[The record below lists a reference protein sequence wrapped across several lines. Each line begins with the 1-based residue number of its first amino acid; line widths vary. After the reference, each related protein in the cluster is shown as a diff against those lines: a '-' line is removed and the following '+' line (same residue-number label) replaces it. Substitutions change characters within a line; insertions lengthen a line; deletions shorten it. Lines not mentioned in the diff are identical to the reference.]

1 MKNKFDVIGDIHG
14 CGEEFGWLLGSIDRI
29 LEPKDTHLV
38 LLGDHLAK
46 GPRPDLVI
54 GGIIDRRRFG
64 GRVTLLCGNHE
75 LRFLEAAGRIRAGTP
90 RAKLSRSEQDTI
102 ALLEEECLLECAV
115 ELMEEA
121 SRTIQYTGMS
131 AFGPW
136 TAVHGGIDP
145 DLGLD
150 ETSDHDKIHMK
161 TRRGEPNW
169 WERYDGS
176 DGLVICGHK
185 PQPEPVLRRDCRDRP
200 TAINLDTGCIYGGH
214 LTAYH
219 VERDRLFQVRSR
231 QPIDRE
237 RLEFAVSPTVAPSEA
252 PAAWDAPGRTYAS

>member
-1 MKNKFDVIGDIHG
+1 MQHFVIGDIHG
-14 CGEEFGWLLGSIDRI
+14 CGEEFGWLLGAIDRI
-29 LEPKDTHLV
+29 LEPEDTHLV

-54 GGIIDRRRFG
+54 RKIIDRRRLG

-75 LRFLEAAGRIRAGTP
+75 LRFLEAVGRLGTGIAHPKLP
-90 RAKLSRSEQDTI
+90 RSDRETI
-102 ALLEEECLLECAV
+102 ELLEKKQLLELAV

-121 SRTIQYTGMS
+121 ARTIQYTMVS
-131 AFGPW
+131 ACGLW
-136 TAVHGGIDP
+136 TVVHGGIDP
-145 DLGLD
+145 DEGLD
-150 ETSDHDKIHMK
+150 GTSDHDKIHMK

-169 WERYDGS
+169 WDRYDGS
-176 DGLVICGHK
+176 DGLIICGHK
-185 PQPEPVLRRDCRDRP
+185 PLPEPVLRRDCRDRP

-219 VERDRLFQVRSR
+219 VEGDRLLQVRSL

-237 RLEFAVSPTVAPSEA
+237 RIEFAVSPTVAPSEA
-252 PAAWDAPGRTYAS
+252 PAAWDARGRTYAS